1 MTLLQPGNSH
11 FLRPPIILRV
21 DRVPPAG
28 SRQSAVGKNSLSRRS
43 KCQYRDARHPKACR
57 QAFRSVL

>member
-21 DRVPPAG
+21 DRVPLP
-28 SRQSAVGKNSLSRRS
+28 AVGKDSLPRRS
-43 KCQYRDARHPKACR
+43 KCQYRDARHPRLAGKPFEA
-57 QAFRSVL
+57 S